1 MSGRLTKWILLVALP
16 LLLALY
22 ASYPPAGV
30 TVKKERLVQ
39 KRARDAEEAD
49 KHGVERGEAYVLES
63 ETLRKRWLPLAL
75 GNQDVETELVERRG
89 DGSSVVEQTTTVRGR
104 LKLGLDL
111 AGGTEL
117 LYELK
122 PQQGERVAESTGQTI
137 DILKQRID
145 PGNVKEYRIQPL
157 ENERILIQVPRATT
171 AEVEQ
176 LKGRLERMGK
186 LEFKLAVPRV
196 TDQERFQK
204 LYEQAEAGN
213 VPEGYVKM
221 HLEDDPDKPFYL
233 VEKGEPAI
241 TGRSLANVS
250 PTVDNTGMPA
260 VGFQFDAR
268 GSRIFAR
275 VTENNVGRLL
285 AIILDGVLKSAPR
298 IRTRIAGQGIIE
310 GDFTRQEVS
319 DMVNVLQAGSLPMDI
334 RLLQESTVGPQLGRD
349 SIRQGLR
356 ALAVAGL
363 LVLAFIGI
371 YYLAC
376 GLVADGALIMNL
388 VLLIGALSFLGAA
401 LTLPG
406 MAGILLTVGMAVDA
420 NVLIFE
426 RIREEAASGK
436 GLRAALRNGYDR
448 AFTTIVDANIT
459 TLLTAII
466 LYLVGTGPVRGFAI
480 TLSFGILLSMFTAL
494 VVTRLALETFI
505 EKGWM
510 EEFKMMSAVGTPEID
525 FSRIRK
531 PAYVVS
537 TLVVVLGLAALAARS
552 GGLYDIDF
560 TGGSLVR
567 LSLTEP
573 TSVAQVRSRLAEE
586 GFAEA
591 QVQAFR
597 SGEVSEDKFTDFGIR
612 VRGVGPR
619 KVEQTIVPPMRRKLL
634 EAGLIADKEEEIKV
648 TPDGR
653 ALTVRLL
660 EPTSEMELRRALAG
674 EGDPYALENI
684 STVLCAEDDALTRR
698 VTVRFAEMPVLV
710 DRMEMWTRALR
721 ALDWA
726 GLETRDYAVQEN
738 QPREDG
744 SGMRFVLD
752 KPIDAPVLAAELER
766 QEFPDVRVRPVRG
779 SDADGSAF
787 IVTGDQAL
795 LKRLQK
801 ELPQG
806 AELRAVPV
814 ATIEG
819 DSITANITGDF
830 TEDDIRV
837 QFDRY
842 GLPPV
847 YIVPRDLESTRWR
860 LNLSDRPLRQ
870 TLQKIFADRAR
881 RGGGVTFGEEKKTD
895 GDVVVPMKLQEPMPF
910 ADVQHY
916 IDATEVGTYAEE
928 LIVNEELYEPDT
940 VVSEL
945 TLRMPADKADPM
957 MQQLQSTFGEPR
969 PVQQI
974 VSIGAEVAEEL
985 QARAVLAV
993 VFASVIIVL
1002 YVAARFHAFR
1012 FGVAAVIALLHDVL
1026 ITAGLIALA
1035 DWAGVFGDV
1044 KINLAMLAA
1053 FLTILGYSL
1062 NDTIVVFDRIREN
1075 MGILGRK
1082 RVNADLINLSI
1093 NQTLSRTVLTSL
1105 TTLMVVMVLYVLG
1118 GSVLRGLALTLIFG
1132 VLVGTYSSMFIASP
1146 LLLDWAQFSKG
1157 VTTFFRILFLPVR
1170 LPLKLVGA
1178 VLGGSGSS

>member
-1 MSGRLTKWILLVALP
+1 MSGRLSRWIFLVALP
-16 LLLALY
+16 LLIALY

-30 TVKKERLVQ
+30 TVNKERLVKQ
-39 KRARDAEEAD
+39 RAQTAEEAEE
-49 KHGVERGEAYVLES
+49 HGVEPGDEYVVEA
-63 ETLRKRWLPLAL
+63 ETLEKKWLPLAL
-75 GNQDVETELVERRG
+75 GNRDTETELIERRE
-89 DGSSVVEQTTTVRGR
+89 DGSYVVEQTTSVRGQI
-104 LKLGLDL
+104 KLGLDL

-117 LYELK
+117 LYEMK
-122 PQQGERVAESTGQTI
+122 PQEGQRLEESTGQTI

-157 ENERILIQVPRATT
+157 ENHRILLQVPRATT

-176 LKGRLERMGK
+176 LKSRLQRMGK

-196 TDQERFQK
+196 TDQERFRK
-204 LYEQAEAGN
+204 LYEQAEQGS
-213 VPEGYVKM
+213 VPEGYVRM
-221 HLEDDPDKPFYL
+221 HIEDDPEQPFYL
-233 VEKGEPAI
+233 VEKGEPEI
-241 TGRSLANVS
+241 TGRYLASVQPS
-250 PTVDNTGMPA
+250 TDDTGRPA
-260 VGFQFDAR
+260 VGFRFDAR

-285 AIILDGVLKSAPR
+285 AITLDGVLKSAPR
-298 IRTRIAGQGIIE
+298 IRTRIAGAGVIE
-310 GDFTRQEVS
+310 GDFTEQDVA
-319 DMVNVLQAGSLPMDI
+319 DMVNILRAGSLPMDI
-334 RLLQESTVGPQLGRD
+334 QLLQESTVGPELGRD

-363 LVLAFIGI
+363 LVLVFIGI
-371 YYLAC
+371 YYMAC

-388 VLLIGALSFLGAA
+388 LLLIGALSLLGAA

-426 RIREEAASGK
+426 RIREESASGK

-459 TLLTAII
+459 TLLTAVI

-505 EKGWM
+505 ENDWM
-510 EEFKMMSAVGTPEID
+510 KQFKMMSAVGTPEID

-531 PAYVVS
+531 PAYIVS
-537 TLVVVLGLAALAARS
+537 TLVVVLGLAVFAARS

-567 LSLTEP
+567 LSLAKP
-573 TSVAQVRSRLAEE
+573 TSVSEMRSRLIE
-586 GFAEA
+586 GGFPEA

-597 SGEVSEDKFTDFGIR
+597 SGEVSGNRFTDFG
-612 VRGVGPR
+612 VRLRGAGR
-619 KVEQTIVPPMRRKLL
+619 SKLEETMVPTVRQKLT
-634 EAGLIADKEEEIKV
+634 EAGLIAGEEKSVEV

-653 ALTVRLL
+653 ALSVRLL
-660 EPTSEMELRRALAG
+660 EPKGETAVRQALAG
-674 EGDPYALENI
+674 EGGPYALEDV
-684 STVLCAEDDALTRR
+684 STVVCSEEDALTNR
-698 VTVRFAEMPVLV
+698 VIIHFAEMPALV
-710 DRMEMWTRALR
+710 DRMELWARALG

-726 GLETRDYAVQEN
+726 GLETRDYTVQKIEPL
-738 QPREDG
+738 QED
-744 SGMRFVLD
+744 SGLRFVLD
-752 KPIDAPVLAAELER
+752 QPIDAPALAAELRRRDFADIGVKAAYPEASA
-766 QEFPDVRVRPVRG
+766 P
-779 SDADGSAF
+779 SDF
-787 IVTGDQAL
+787 ILTGEDE
-795 LKRLQK
+795 RLQQLRN
-801 ELPQG
+801 ELPEG

-814 ATIEG
+814 AQIEQDTITADLTEGFSEG
-819 DSITANITGDF
+819 D
-830 TEDDIRV
+830 IRL
-837 QFDRY
+837 QFEKRD
-842 GLPPV
+842 LPQV
-847 YIVPRDLESTRWR
+847 HIVPLDLQSTRWR

-870 TLQKIFADRAR
+870 RLQTIFAELAP
-881 RGGGVTFGEEKKTD
+881 RGGGVTFGEKTVTD
-895 GDVVVPMKLQEPMPF
+895 DRVVIPMVLAEPMPF
-910 ADVQHY
+910 ADVRHY
-916 IDATEVGTYAEE
+916 IRASDLGTYTEG
-928 LIVNEELYEPDT
+928 LIVNEERYSPET
-940 VVSEL
+940 VVSEVKL
-945 TLRMPADKADPM
+945 QMPAGKADQIM
-957 MQQLQSTFGEPR
+957 GQIESSFGEAR
-969 PVQQI
+969 PIEQI
-974 VSIGAEVAEEL
+974 VSIGAQVAEEL
-985 QARAVLAV
+985 QARAALAV
-993 VFASVIIVL
+993 LFASVIIVL

-1082 RVNADLINLSI
+1082 RVSADLINLSI

-1105 TTLMVVMVLYVLG
+1105 TTLMVVVVLYVLG

-1132 VLVGTYSSMFIASP
+1132 VVVGTYSSMFIASP
-1146 LLLDWAQFSKG
+1146 VLLDWEQLGGGIRGFL
-1157 VTTFFRILFLPVR
+1157 RILFFPVR
-1170 LPLKLVGA
+1170 LPFKLVSA
-1178 VLGGSGSS
+1178 VRSGIS